1 VAWVVRVAWVVWVVA
16 SASPATVLAQT
27 RTYSG
32 APVDLDVQ
40 GADIRAVLRAIADLG
55 GLNIVIDPGVSG
67 PVDIKLTRVPWDHAL
82 EILLKTGRL
91 GYVLD
96 DAVVRVAPMTV
107 LAAEEDARQKLL
119 EARAPATVTLRTFPL
134 SHARAVEMEPL
145 IKTAVLSKHGDSRV
159 DVRTNTL
166 IIRDVPERLQAAADL
181 LASLDRREPQV
192 EIEARIVQTTRDAAR
207 ALGVQW
213 GPGVQESA
221 SGAGVIVGSL
231 EDPVTLDVAL
241 SALERA
247 GQGQILSAP
256 RVTTQNNTQA
266 EMTQGIQVPIQSVS
280 NNTVSVTFKDA
291 ALKLLVTPRT
301 TAPTAVLLDVE
312 LENATPDFA
321 RQVNNIPPIDTQ
333 RARTTVQVE
342 DGATTVIGGIYVSRE
357 QSSQERTPGLHR
369 VPLLGWLFRRQ
380 SRQEETRELLIF
392 ITPRIV
398 R

>member
-1 VAWVVRVAWVVWVVA
+1 MARVGRLVVVVWLA
-16 SASPATVLAQT
+16 WGSSAPVLAQA
-27 RTYSG
+27 RTYTGS
-32 APVDLDVQ
+32 PVDLDVQ
-40 GADIRAVLRAIADLG
+40 GADIRAVLRALAEIG

-67 PVDIKLTRVPWDHAL
+67 PVDLKLTRVPWDHAL

-96 DAVVRVAPMTV
+96 DGVVRVAPMTV
-107 LAAEEDARQKLL
+107 LAAEEEGRQKLL

-145 IKTAVLSKHGDSRV
+145 IKTTVLSKHGDSRV
-159 DVRTNTL
+159 DARTNTL
-166 IIRDVPERLQAAADL
+166 IVRDIPERLQAAADL

-213 GPGVQESA
+213 GLGVQGSA
-221 SGAGVIVGSL
+221 SGAGVVVGSL
-231 EDPVTLDVAL
+231 EDPISLDVAL

-291 ALKLLVTPRT
+291 ALKLLVTPRM
-301 TAPTAVLLDVE
+301 TAPAAVQLDVE

-333 RARTTVQVE
+333 RARTTVQVD

-380 SRQEETRELLIF
+380 SQQEETRELLIF
-392 ITPRIV
+392 ITPRIA

>member
-1 VAWVVRVAWVVWVVA
+1 MRRVAWVAWVVLVA
-16 SASPATVLAQT
+16 SGSPATVLAQT
-27 RTYSG
+27 RTYTG

-40 GADIRAVLRAIADLG
+40 GADIRAVLRALADLG

-67 PVDIKLTRVPWDHAL
+67 PVDIRLTRVPWDHAL

-213 GPGVQESA
+213 GLGVQGSA

>member
-1 VAWVVRVAWVVWVVA
+1 MRWVVFVVSVVLVVWGA
-16 SASPATVLAQT
+16 SAPAAAQT
-27 RTYSG
+27 RTYGG
-32 APVDLDVQ
+32 APIDLDVQ
-40 GADIRAVLRAIADLG
+40 GADIRAVLRAIADIG
-55 GLNIVIDPGVSG
+55 GLNIVIDPAVSG
-67 PVDIKLTRVPWDHAL
+67 PVDIKLTRVPWDQAL
-82 EILLKTGRL
+82 EILLRTGKL

-96 DAVVRVAPMTV
+96 EAVVRVAPVAV
-107 LAAEEDARQKLL
+107 LSAEEDARQKLQ
-119 EARAPATVTLRTFPL
+119 EARAPASVTLRSYVL
-134 SHARAVEMEPL
+134 SYARALEVEPL
-145 IKTAVLSKHGDSRV
+145 VKTTVLSKHGDSRV
-159 DVRTNTL
+159 DARTNTL
-166 IIRDVPERLQAAADL
+166 IVRDVPDRLEAVTALVAM
-181 LASLDRREPQV
+181 LDRREPQID
-192 EIEARIVQTTRDAAR
+192 IEARVVQTTRDAAR

-213 GPGVQESA
+213 GLGVQGSA
-221 SGAGVIVGSL
+221 SGAGVIVGGI
-231 EDPVTLDVAL
+231 EDPVSLDVAL
-241 SALERA
+241 SAMERS

-301 TAPTAVLLDVE
+301 TSATAVLLEVE

-357 QSSQERTPGLHR
+357 QASQERTPWLHR
-369 VPLLGWLFRRQ
+369 MPLLGWLFRREAQ
-380 SRQEETRELLIF
+380 QEETRELLIF
-392 ITPRIV
+392 ITPRIL